1 MSGINRIECGLCI
14 YLQFFFCHTLF
25 FLVLKIFWSF
35 LSHCLLCQQFFF
47 FYCAFIKAL
56 AVCVGF
62 RTVSVCVNDRDN
74 MLYRVINDASSKPRR
89 IQIIP
94 QLSPLSIDQSQI
106 AAQLDIHYS

>member
-1 MSGINRIECGLCI
+1 MWIMHL
-14 YLQFFFCHTLF
+14 FTVF
-25 FLVLKIFWSF
+25 FLPHFLLSCFEDILVLFIS
-35 LSHCLLCQQFFF
+35 LSSLSTIFF

-89 IQIIP
+89 IQIIS
-94 QLSPLSIDQSQI
+94 QFSPLFIDQSQI
-106 AAQLDIHYS
+106 APQLDIHYS